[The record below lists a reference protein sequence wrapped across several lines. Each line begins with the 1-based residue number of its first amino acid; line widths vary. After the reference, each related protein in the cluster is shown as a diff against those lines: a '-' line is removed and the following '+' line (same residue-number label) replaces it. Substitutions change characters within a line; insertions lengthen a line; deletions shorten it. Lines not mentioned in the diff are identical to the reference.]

1 MDDDGPDRAEVVKRE
16 LLLLDPAVRADLAK
30 VRALLH
36 PDFVE
41 FGASGQIWDAEAIAG
56 SLAADSVPDQAAPDQ
71 RTDQAAPDQRT
82 DQGAIDRETGQDTID
97 HRAVAPR
104 AVDLEP
110 MSLSADIVLL
120 TYRID
125 DPERPSL
132 RCSVWV
138 RADDGD
144 WLLRFH
150 QGTLVRSTG

>member
-16 LLLLDPAVRADLAK
+16 LLLLDPAVRADLGK

-41 FGASGQIWDAEAIAG
+41 FGASGRIWDAEAIAG
-56 SLAADSVPDQAAPDQ
+56 SLAADSAPDHAAPDQ
-71 RTDQAAPDQRT
+71 GTI
-82 DQGAIDRETGQDTID
+82 DQGTINQGTIE
-97 HRAVAPR
+97 HRAVALR

>member
-16 LLLLDPAVRADLAK
+16 LLLLDPAVRADLGK

-41 FGASGQIWDAEAIAG
+41 FGASGWIWDAEAIAG
-56 SLAADSVPDQAAPDQ
+56 SLAADSAI
-71 RTDQAAPDQRT
+71 
-82 DQGAIDRETGQDTID
+82 DQGAIEQGAIEQGAID
-97 HRAVAPR
+97 HRAVPLR

-132 RCSVWV
+132 RSSLWV
-138 RADDGD
+138 RTGDGE

>member
-71 RTDQAAPDQRT
+71 RTDQ
-82 DQGAIDRETGQDTID
+82 GAIDQDTID

-104 AVDLEP
+104 AVDLEL

>member
-16 LLLLDPAVRADLAK
+16 LLLLDPAVRADLGK

-41 FGASGQIWDAEAIAG
+41 FGASGRIWDADAIAG
-56 SLAADSVPDQAAPDQ
+56 SLAADFA
-71 RTDQAAPDQRT
+71 TDQAAPDQGAFHQGT
-82 DQGAIDRETGQDTID
+82 IDQGTVD
-97 HRAVAPR
+97 HRAVALR

-138 RADDGD
+138 RSGDGE

>member
-16 LLLLDPAVRADLAK
+16 LLLLDPAVRADLGK

-41 FGASGQIWDAEAIAG
+41 FGASGRIWDAEAIAG
-56 SLAADSVPDQAAPDQ
+56 SLAADPAPDQAAPDQ
-71 RTDQAAPDQRT
+71 GAIH
-82 DQGAIDRETGQDTID
+82 QGAIDKGTID
-97 HRAVAPR
+97 HRAVALR

-138 RADDGD
+138 RADDGQ

>member
-1 MDDDGPDRAEVVKRE
+1 MTAPDRAEVVKRE
-16 LLLLDPAVRADLAK
+16 LLLLDPAVRADLGK

-41 FGASGQIWDAEAIAG
+41 FGASGRIWDAEAIAG
-56 SLAADSVPDQAAPDQ
+56 SLAAESAPVQAAPDQ
-71 RTDQAAPDQRT
+71 
-82 DQGAIDRETGQDTID
+82 GAIDGDTDQDTID

-104 AVDLEP
+104 ALDLEP

-138 RADDGD
+138 RSGDGE

>member
-16 LLLLDPAVRADLAK
+16 LLLLDPAVRADLGK

-41 FGASGQIWDAEAIAG
+41 FGASGRIWDAEAIAG
-56 SLAADSVPDQAAPDQ
+56 SLAADSAPDQAASDQ
-71 RTDQAAPDQRT
+71 GTDQGAP

>member
-16 LLLLDPAVRADLAK
+16 LLLLDPAVRADLGK

-36 PDFVE
+36 PDFLE
-41 FGASGQIWDAEAIAG
+41 FGASGRIWDAEAIAG
-56 SLAADSVPDQAAPDQ
+56 SLAADFA
-71 RTDQAAPDQRT
+71 TDQAAPDQGAFHQGT
-82 DQGAIDRETGQDTID
+82 IDQGTVD
-97 HRAVAPR
+97 HRAVALR

>member
-16 LLLLDPAVRADLAK
+16 LLLLDPAVRADLGK

-36 PDFVE
+36 PDFLE

-71 RTDQAAPDQRT
+71 RTDQ
-82 DQGAIDRETGQDTID
+82 GAIDQDTID

-138 RADDGD
+138 RADDGE

>member
-56 SLAADSVPDQAAPDQ
+56 SLAADSAPDQAAPDQ
-71 RTDQAAPDQRT
+71 GTDRDT
-82 DQGAIDRETGQDTID
+82 DEDTID

-138 RADDGD
+138 RADDGE

>member
-71 RTDQAAPDQRT
+71 RTDQ
-82 DQGAIDRETGQDTID
+82 GAIDQDTDQDTID

-138 RADDGD
+138 RADDGQ